1 MAQELRGSWR
11 HQNKVAPSLEGLTWG
26 GVGGDPKEAPEEG
39 LAESQLREA
48 SAELGGGSESETL
61 LG

>member
-11 HQNKVAPSLEGLTWG
+11 HQNKVVPSLEGLTWG
-26 GVGGDPKEAPEEG
+26 GTGGAVPQEA
-39 LAESQLREA
+39 LAESRLREA
-48 SAELGGGSESETL
+48 SAELGRGSESETL